1 MNVTDFRKGLEF
13 VLQYEGGYVD
23 DPDDKGGETKWGISK
38 RAYPEVDIK
47 NLTREEA
54 LRIYQ
59 RDYWIAAGCD
69 SLSYP
74 MNVVVF
80 DSAVNCGVARAKAW
94 LRASET
100 PEEVIQLRKEFYVD
114 LVRKNPA
121 QRKFLRGWAWR
132 IIDLQKLV
140 IISKQV

>member
-1 MNVTDFRKGLEF
+1 MNLNDFKKALDF
-13 VLQYEGGYVD
+13 TLQWEGSYVN

-100 PEEVIQLRKEFYVD
+100 PEEVIQLRKEFM
-114 LVRKNPA
+114 
-121 QRKFLRGWAWR
+121 
-132 IIDLQKLV
+132 
-140 IISKQV
+140 